1 MQDHNPDHTDK
12 PNADFTQR
20 IREDT
25 KRIIRYP
32 DEIGPSDSRLGL
44 KKLFT
49 KIVDDLSI
57 NERKWRRLMDAYLRD
72 PLNGIPNN
80 TEEHVQARSAMN
92 KNLITNDHMT
102 WRVLCRALRFLRI
115 KRFRFSL
122 TLVHN
127 NDTTTEHGIWMN
139 MRNSYSH
146 LEDDDDP
153 RSAYNRIPTLEVRD
167 DSAGAPVDVHI
178 EPVSQPPLHVPPAI
192 DFDRYRRSFP
202 PVGDANK

>member
-1 MQDHNPDHTDK
+1 MQDNNPDRTDK
-12 PNADFTQR
+12 PGADFTQR

-49 KIVDDLSI
+49 KIIDDLSI
-57 NERKWRRLMDAYLRD
+57 NERKWKRLMDAHLRD

-80 TEEHVQARSAMN
+80 TEDHVQARSAMN
-92 KNLITNDHMT
+92 KNLITNEQMT

-139 MRNSYSH
+139 LRNAYSH

-153 RSAYNRIPTLEVRD
+153 RSTYNRIPTLEIRD
-167 DSAGAPVDVHI
+167 DSEGAPVDLPV
-178 EPVSQPPLHVPPAI
+178 EPPTQSTIHVPPPI
-192 DFDRYRRSFP
+192 DFEKYRRSFP
-202 PVGDANK
+202 PVDSIDK